1 VWHRML
7 FAIDQFES
15 GQTAL
20 RFTSEVAAGIGA
32 QVSVIHI
39 RELSKWARV
48 PPLETPAEAE
58 SLVQEA
64 VLNLQLAGVNADGLA
79 CSVPEDLVASRIF
92 GEARSRKSDA
102 IVVGS
107 RRLHGIQRLSGHSV
121 RDRILRLTSLPV
133 VVAPTPPNNA
143 VYKPLRFRSVAG
155 WARAA
160 APRAAAGRRSTDWT
174 QPQVPWDGEPHIG

>member
-7 FAIDQFES
+7 LAIDQFES

-58 SLVQEA
+58 ALVQEA
-64 VLNLQLAGVNADGLA
+64 VLSLQLAGVNADGLA

-92 GEARSRKSDA
+92 GEARSRMSDA

-107 RRLHGIQRLSGHSV
+107 RRLHGIQRLSGRSV

-143 VYKPLRFRSVAG
+143 IYKPLGFRTVSG
-155 WARAA
+155 EGTSART
-160 APRAAAGRRSTDWT
+160 RS
-174 QPQVPWDGEPHIG
+174 GG